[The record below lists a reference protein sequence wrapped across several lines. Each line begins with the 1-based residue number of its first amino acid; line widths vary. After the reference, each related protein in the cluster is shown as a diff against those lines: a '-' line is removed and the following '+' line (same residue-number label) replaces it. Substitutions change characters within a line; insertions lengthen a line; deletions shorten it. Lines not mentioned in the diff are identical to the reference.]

1 MQDEIWLT
9 VKEAALLA
17 GVSVQTVY
25 SWERRGHL
33 KVEGLD
39 ERGQKLFRHLAVAQ
53 AEKVTRKKRKRI
65 AVRAHEAG

>member
-1 MQDEIWLT
+1 MTDEIWLT

-39 ERGQKLFRHLAVAQ
+39 ERGRKLYRHLAVAQ
-53 AEKVTRKKRKRI
+53 AEMATRIKSGRVLT
-65 AVRAHEAG
+65 AAG

>member
-9 VKEAALLA
+9 VKEAALLT
-17 GVSVQTVY
+17 GVSIQTIY

-33 KVEGLD
+33 TVEGLD

-53 AEKVTRKKRKRI
+53 AEKATRAQAKRVLTP
-65 AVRAHEAG
+65 AA

>member
-33 KVEGLD
+33 TVEGLD
-39 ERGQKLFRHLAVAQ
+39 DRGRKLYRHLAVAQ
-53 AEKVTRKKRKRI
+53 AEMTTRVKAKRVLK
-65 AVRAHEAG
+65 AAA